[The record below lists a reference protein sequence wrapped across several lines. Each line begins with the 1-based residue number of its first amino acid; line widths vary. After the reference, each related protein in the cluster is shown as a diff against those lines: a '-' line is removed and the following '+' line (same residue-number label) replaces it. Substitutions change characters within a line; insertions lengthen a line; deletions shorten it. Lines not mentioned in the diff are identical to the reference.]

1 MLSKSF
7 HFQGVSST
15 TVLTTQP
22 RDWQKTDPWFSVF
35 VEQMIELRILSQPP
49 NLQTQY
55 VRESNIL
62 HFPKPPRACIP
73 SPTRKEWSLLLWWL
87 APRARLQDQVL
98 RDLDREICHGG
109 ADEGLDR
116 GSIGCRRL
124 RGAQL
129 DAKNTGA
136 PAPSL
141 FNAPPPH
148 LISSFPLI
156 CNFCRPLA
164 LESLC

>member
-1 MLSKSF
+1 MEEVTAFFNVAVLKSAHKLLDTT
-7 HFQGVSST
+7 HFK
-15 TVLTTQP
+15 
-22 RDWQKTDPWFSVF
+22 RW
-35 VEQMIELRILSQPP
+35 
-49 NLQTQY
+49 
-55 VRESNIL
+55 
-62 HFPKPPRACIP
+62 ACIP

-124 RGAQL
+124 RGGQL

-141 FNAPPPH
+141 FKSPH
-148 LISSFPLI
+148 THT
-156 CNFCRPLA
+156 
-164 LESLC
+164 